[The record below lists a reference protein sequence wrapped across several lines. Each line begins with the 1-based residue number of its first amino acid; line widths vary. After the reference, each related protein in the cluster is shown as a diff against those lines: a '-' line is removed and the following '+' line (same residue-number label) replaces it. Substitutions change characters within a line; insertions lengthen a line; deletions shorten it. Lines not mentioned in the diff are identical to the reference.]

1 MRYKDF
7 RPARGVTLANS
18 FRHIAA
24 IEDAVVRDIRKV
36 DPSERRF
43 VLRVLRAALK
53 MLLRTIDTLEKQ
65 SPPQPMSDEEQ
76 TRIYEMMGIEGAK
89 ESWIMEI

>member
-1 MRYKDF
+1 MRCTKGF
-7 RPARGVTLANS
+7 RPARGVTLTNS

-43 VLRVLRAALK
+43 VLRILRAALT
-53 MLLRTIDTLEKQ
+53 MALNTINRLL
-65 SPPQPMSDEEQ
+65 EESGDNPASQ
-76 TRIYEMMGIEGAK
+76 EEEAKIYMMMRKEG
-89 ESWIMEI
+89 ETTN

>member
-1 MRYKDF
+1 MRCTKGF

-43 VLRVLRAALK
+43 VLRALRAALK
-53 MLLRTIDTLEKQ
+53 MALSTINRLL
-65 SPPQPMSDEEQ
+65 EESGDNPASQ
-76 TRIYEMMGIEGAK
+76 EEEAKIYIMMRKEG
-89 ESWIMEI
+89 ETTN